1 MTQYSAIAHHYRRF
15 RGNMER
21 PAESAYQS
29 ARAHVHFL
37 RRLDEMVKAGNKRS
51 QAAKRGWKK
60 RRASKS
66 SGTKT
71 KPYSRECLARDIPGA
86 SCQFPDCDC

>member
-1 MTQYSAIAHHYRRF
+1 MNTAVAHFYRMF

-37 RRLDEMVKAGNKRS
+37 KRLNEMVSTGNKRS
-51 QAAKRGWKK
+51 RAAKRGWKK
-60 RRASKS
+60 RRA
-66 SGTKT
+66 
-71 KPYSRECLARDIPGA
+71 A
-86 SCQFPDCDC
+86 